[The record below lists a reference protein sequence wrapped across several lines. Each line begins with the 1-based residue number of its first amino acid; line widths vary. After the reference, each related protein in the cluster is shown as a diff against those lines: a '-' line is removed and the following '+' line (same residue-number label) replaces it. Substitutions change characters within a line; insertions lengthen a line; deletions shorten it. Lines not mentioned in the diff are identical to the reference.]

1 MYVVVTR
8 LAEAHKVLRTVCEL
22 AHTVGIAY
30 LSLDRCDVMYT
41 GGGCHTPPLLATL
54 TERVA
59 PQLLLA
65 KSYPLTRGYQL
76 AVDLVGRVTLTA
88 RYI

>member
-8 LAEAHKVLRTVCEL
+8 FAKAHQVLGTVCEL
-22 AHTVGIAY
+22 AHTGRIAY
-30 LSLDRCDVMYT
+30 LRFNRDNVVNTS
-41 GGGCHTPPLLATL
+41 GGCHTPPRLAAL

-59 PQLLLA
+59 PQLLSP